1 MKIEHYLADLK
12 ECFQNL
18 RRHNMKLNPTKC
30 TFDLRVGKFLGYMVS
45 RIWIEAN
52 LQKISAIL
60 DMQPPKN
67 FKEVQ
72 RLTGKLI
79 ALRRFMAKSA

>member
-1 MKIEHYLADLK
+1 MKIEQHLADLK

-60 DMQPPKN
+60 DMQP
-67 FKEVQ
+67 Q
-72 RLTGKLI
+72 RILK
-79 ALRRFMAKSA
+79 KYKDWQES